1 MTTRKVGITGSAGFI
16 GRHLEAWLRQKG
28 HDVICFEG
36 DIVDPDGVR
45 RLVEDCEVIFHLA
58 GRNIGPEDEIL
69 RVNTEG
75 TRLLAEAAA
84 ALGDRHVIFSSSN
97 LVVRRPE
104 SAYAKSKL
112 AGEEMLAG
120 IAGSNGCKVSLFR
133 IANVYGPGSRPFYNS
148 VVATFC
154 WYAATGRRG
163 ELPIHGDGSQVVE
176 FVPVGE
182 VVEILSASL
191 DQAEPLHQAEIP
203 GEAFP
208 VRELGETI
216 CDAKKRAAHPALE
229 AQFQSYRSA
238 RLTGQ
243 KEVRSYPIH
252 SRASGSFQELLHGD
266 ETTFGQLSICTIA
279 PFDERGGHYHLH
291 KEEWFCVVQ
300 GRMALD
306 FFTKAG
312 AYVTTQLLEAEH
324 PRFVHVPPPY
334 YHVVRNIGPEEVRFL
349 IVANEVFDPEKPD
362 TSVLPF
368 RL

>member
-252 SRASGSFQELLHGD
+252 SRASGSFQELLHDD
-266 ETTFGQLSICTIA
+266 ETTFGQLSICTHRSLRRAGRALPSPQGGVVLCRAGANGARFLYESRSVRNYAIA
-279 PFDERGGHYHLH
+279 GSGASALRTRSAPLLPRRPKHRPGGSKIPDRGERG
-291 KEEWFCVVQ
+291 
-300 GRMALD
+300 
-306 FFTKAG
+306 
-312 AYVTTQLLEAEH
+312 
-324 PRFVHVPPPY
+324 
-334 YHVVRNIGPEEVRFL
+334 VR
-349 IVANEVFDPEKPD
+349 
-362 TSVLPF
+362 S
-368 RL
+368 